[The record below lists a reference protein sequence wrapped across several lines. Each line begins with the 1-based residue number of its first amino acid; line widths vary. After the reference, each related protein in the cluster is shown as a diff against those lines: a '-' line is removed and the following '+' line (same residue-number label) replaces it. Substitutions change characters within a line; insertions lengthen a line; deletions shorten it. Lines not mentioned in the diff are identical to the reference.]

1 MQTTRDKSPGD
12 VFQRSTTNLA
22 RIAVILQA
30 APDKMLTFAQLMD
43 RLAPLLPGDR
53 KSVDNNIRVCLSIN
67 NCFVKIPMDPNSVDS
82 RRNFWKLDLGQIS
95 SKMVRRHF
103 KNLLDFFPELA
114 PGGGNAENVPQ
125 PPGKRPRDSV
135 QIRCEVKFSSPFS
148 IESLLKRDSPAPARP
163 QRRDPEERSFTG
175 SPAGGSTRDN
185 WRTPVQPV
193 FLAYHRPGGGPYSH
207 HPYAAF
213 AHDARR
219 LRL

>member
-1 MQTTRDKSPGD
+1 MQTSRDQTPGD

-30 APDKMLTFAQLMD
+30 APDKMLTFAELMD

-95 SKMVRRHF
+95 AKMVRRHF

-114 PGGGNAENVPQ
+114 PRVGNAENVPR
-125 PPGKRPRDSV
+125 PPEKSPRDSV
-135 QIRCEVKFSSPFS
+135 QICCKVKFNSPFS
-148 IESLLKRDSPAPARP
+148 IESLLKRDSPAPVRP
-163 QRRDPEERSFTG
+163 YRRRDPEERSFTG
-175 SPAGGSTRDN
+175 SPAGGSTRN
-185 WRTPVQPV
+185 YWRMPAQPV
-193 FLAYHRPGGGPYSH
+193 YPLGGLYLGHSH

-213 AHDARR
+213 AHDARHFR
-219 LRL
+219 L